1 MHRNGRTKRNH
12 ETYDTNNFLQINM
25 IDIEAY
31 QSGISEGDHRL
42 NIRHIFI
49 ENPDNLY
56 VTCVYE
62 YFNS

>member
-1 MHRNGRTKRNH
+1 MRRNGKPNRNS
-12 ETYDTNNFLQINM
+12 EVYNTNNFLQINM
-25 IDIEAY
+25 IDIETY
-31 QSGISEGDHRL
+31 QSGIYEGDHRL